1 MLKSQELIN
10 SENVLLTCDDDN
22 IGSYKIKE
30 KNSGKLEN
38 VVENEDEGEIFM
50 TRRYWISLK
59 KKLEIL
65 PNYESIPYRD
75 EDYEFVREVKKNAYI
90 KYVEACW
97 GLG

>member
-1 MLKSQELIN
+1 
-10 SENVLLTCDDDN
+10 
-22 IGSYKIKE
+22 
-30 KNSGKLEN
+30 
-38 VVENEDEGEIFM
+38 M

-59 KKLEIL
+59 KKLEII

-75 EDYEFVREVKKNAYI
+75 EDYEFVHEVKKNAYI